1 MAVPGKNKSQMK
13 SHFFVKLIPPRPTFN
28 LDITPEEAAIM
39 QSHSAY
45 WAGLAK
51 QGSVLV
57 YGPVLDPDGVYGMG
71 VVSAESAEEAQRLMA
86 GDPAASLMTF
96 RVSPMRAFL
105 PS

>member
-1 MAVPGKNKSQMK
+1 MK

-28 LDITPEEAAIM
+28 LDITAEEAAIM